1 MTPREKAKQYFEQQR
16 PKELEVGTDLHAIM
30 HILTALPAQDDSE
43 AEWERVLELDSAWLG
58 FQNKY
63 PQDMLDDLEQ
73 AIGDVIDVI
82 TEKLLD
88 GDYGDE

>member
-1 MTPREKAKQYFEQQR
+1 MTPREKAKQYIEQQR

-30 HILTALPAQDDSE
+30 HILTAPPAQDDSE

>member
-1 MTPREKAKQYFEQQR
+1 
-16 PKELEVGTDLHAIM
+16 M
-30 HILTALPAQDDSE
+30 HILTAPPAKDDSE